1 MIGFFAFVLLISNSV
16 IVRSIDFSG
25 LSNMKEKEL
34 RSVMLLKTPG
44 LFSKSKFDERILEGD
59 IDAIR
64 AVLVKNGYL
73 SPNIT
78 YKYQSDSSG
87 LTDINI
93 FIEEGTR
100 TFVGNIEFKG
110 NTFFDYKYLT
120 DIIETKKGAPFN
132 PFLIEKDYSAL
143 IYNYDKIGHHDIIVN
158 STIDIAEEEAN
169 IVYDISEGNKIYVST
184 IFIEGAP
191 NIRKDRLKIGI
202 GLKDNSL
209 LTNEKLS
216 NSKRR
221 LNEVDLFSRIRIAEL
236 DSSIHRNLMYK
247 LEPKEPLAL
256 RLRVGYS
263 ALDRA
268 KITFM
273 ISHKNILNSLRSISL
288 FSRIGLRELGLEI
301 NYRDPITFGKWIGNS
316 WGVKWG
322 YKRETGYDIG
332 RFGAYSML
340 LPRPFY
346 LRYDLER
353 VTLYN
358 VEISDLEEESL
369 DWLQRI
375 SVSLIIDRRDDPIK
389 VHQGYSVFGSMEFED
404 IVFGASG
411 SFLKNDFRLSKF
423 TGIGS
428 STIAYRANA
437 GIILPFNK
445 ELPIPIYN
453 RFFLGGGATLR
464 GYAENMAGPEDDN
477 GNPLGGERYFLT
489 SCELRIP
496 MFSNFYGAFFSD
508 IGSLSE
514 DFDSDRFKILG
525 SAGAGVRFYTPIG
538 PLRLDYAINFEG
550 KSSWHFAIG
559 EAF

>member
-1 MIGFFAFVLLISNSV
+1 MIGFFTFVLLISNSG

-64 AVLVKNGYL
+64 AVFVKNGYL

-78 YKYQSDSSG
+78 YKHQTDSSG
-87 LTDINI
+87 LTDIDI
-93 FIEEGTR
+93 FIEEGKR
-100 TFVGNIEFKG
+100 TFVKNIEFKG
-110 NTFFDYKYLT
+110 NTFFDYKYLI
-120 DIIETKKGAPFN
+120 DIIETKKGEPFN
-132 PFLIEKDYSAL
+132 PFLLEKDYSAL
-143 IYNYDKIGHHDIIVN
+143 IYNYDRIGHHDIKVN
-158 STIDIAEEEAN
+158 STIDITGEEA
-169 IVYDISEGNKIYVST
+169 IIAYDISEGNKIYVST
-184 IFIEGAP
+184 IYIEGAR
-191 NIRKDRLKIGI
+191 NIRQDRLKIGI
-202 GLKDNSL
+202 GLKDSSL
-209 LTNEKLS
+209 FTNEKLF

-221 LNEVDLFSRIRIAEL
+221 LNEVDLFSRIRIAEI

-273 ISHKNILNSLRSISL
+273 ISHKNLLNSLRSISL
-288 FSRIGLRELGLEI
+288 LSRVGLRELGLEI
-301 NYRDPITFGKWIGNS
+301 NYRDPITFGRWLSNS
-316 WGVKWG
+316 WGIKWG

-375 SVSLIIDRRDDPIK
+375 SVSLIVDRRDDPIK
-389 VHQGYSVFGSMEFED
+389 VHRGYSVFGSMEFED

-423 TGIGS
+423 AGIGN

-437 GIILPFNK
+437 GVTLPFNK

-496 MFSNFYGAFFSD
+496 MFSNFYGALFSD
-508 IGSLSE
+508 VGSLSE
-514 DFDSDRFKILG
+514 DFESDRFKILG
-525 SAGAGVRFYTPIG
+525 SVGAGVRFYTPIG